1 MRLKHRDLRV
11 WQESMK
17 LVKLICITADSLPE
31 KECFGLSAQMRRA
44 AVSIPCNIAEGS
56 ARNTK
61 AQFLQ
66 FLFIARGSLSELET
80 QILITQELGYL
91 SETKALEEAVERVF
105 AMFSALIRLLKRKD
119 S

>member
-17 LVKLICITADSLPE
+17 LMKLVYQATDSLPE

-44 AVSIPCNIAEGS
+44 AVSIPCNIAEGA

-80 QILITQELGYL
+80 QILITQELQYL
-91 SETKALEEAVERVF
+91 SETKAMEEEVEKVF
-105 AMFSALIRLLKRKD
+105 AMLSALIHSLKRKD